1 MMLRRKTLHLNK
13 FLLITF
19 SLVLAGC
26 ANLDLTPSP
35 EESLTMQ
42 PATIQSTNT
51 SLPPTPSPTPLP
63 ESTEISTSIADSE
76 LINRDTIG
84 SLVVQNTM
92 EIEYPRKAIWNED
105 AETISILAAEKVVIA
120 QLSDF
125 SIIGSTPLDVEIQLL
140 DISPN
145 GRFTAQ
151 ASDMWTIEIIDN
163 ASGDL
168 FQTLE
173 PEEQFMDAHFS
184 PDSMRILIPSLD
196 NIKGIEF
203 DVITGTKINEFT
215 GFSFAG
221 PVYDVFYAQ
230 ISDDLIWF
238 SRGSVMV
245 MNRDSGEKSEYFG
258 HQDFAESIALS
269 PDGGLLVVATSAM
282 VEEVDSTVLQF
293 WNRHTGE
300 SIALKPT
307 ESYCHS
313 LIFSPDG
320 SLLIGA
326 IGSNLSIWD
335 MENHELL
342 MSYLIHNDTINSIT
356 LSPDSTSLITTSFDN
371 TLALWRVEQ

>member
-1 MMLRRKTLHLNK
+1 MMFKRKTLHLATL
-13 FLLITF
+13 LLIIFT
-19 SLVLAGC
+19 LILAGC
-26 ANLDLTPSP
+26 AETDLTPSP
-35 EESLTMQ
+35 EESPTLQ
-42 PATIQSTNT
+42 PAAIQSTNT

-76 LINRDTIG
+76 LINRDTVG
-84 SLVVQNTM
+84 SLSVQNTM
-92 EIEYPRKAIWNED
+92 EIEYPRKVIWND
-105 AETISILAAEKVVIA
+105 GTGTISILAAEKIVTA

-125 SIIGSTPLDVEIQLL
+125 SIISSTPLDVEIQLL

-151 ASDMWTIEIIDN
+151 TSDMWTIEIIDN

-203 DVITGTKINEFT
+203 DVATGTKLNEFT

-230 ISDDLIWF
+230 FSDDLIWF

-245 MNRDSGEKSEYFG
+245 MNRDSGEMSEFFG
-258 HQDFAESIALS
+258 HQGFAESIALS
-269 PDGGLLVVATSAM
+269 PDGNLLVVATSAM
-282 VEEVDSTVLQF
+282 VGEVDSTVLQF

-300 SIALKPT
+300 SLALKPT

-326 IGSNLSIWD
+326 ISNNLSIWD
-335 MENHELL
+335 MENYELL
-342 MSYLIHNDTINSIT
+342 MSYLVHDDTINSIA
-356 LSPDSTSLITTSFDN
+356 LSPDNTALITTSFDN
-371 TLALWRVEQ
+371 TLALWRVEP

>member
-1 MMLRRKTLHLNK
+1 MMFQRKTLHLAT

-19 SLVLAGC
+19 TLILAGC
-26 ANLDLTPSP
+26 AETDLNPSP
-35 EESLTMQ
+35 EENPTLP
-42 PATIQSTNT
+42 PAAIQSTNT

-63 ESTEISTSIADSE
+63 ESTEIPTSIAGSE
-76 LINRDTIG
+76 PIDRDTIG
-84 SLVVQNTM
+84 SLSVQNTM
-92 EIEYPRKAIWNED
+92 EIEYPRKAVWNED
-105 AETISILAAEKVVIA
+105 TETITIVASEKIVTA
-120 QLSDF
+120 QISDF
-125 SIIGSTPLDVEIQLL
+125 SIISSTPLDVEIQLL

-151 ASDMWTIEIIDN
+151 TSDMWTIQIIDN
-163 ASGDL
+163 TSGDL

-184 PDSMRILIPSLD
+184 PDSNRILIPSLD

-203 DVITGTKINEFT
+203 DVITGTRLNEFT
-215 GFSFAG
+215 GFSFGG

-230 ISDDLIWF
+230 YSDDLIWF

-245 MNRDSGEKSEYFG
+245 MNRDSGDMSEYFG
-258 HQDFAESIALS
+258 HQGFAESIALS
-269 PDGGLLVVATSAM
+269 PDGNLLVVATSAM

-313 LIFSPDG
+313 LIFTPDG

-326 IGSNLSIWD
+326 IGSNLSVWD

-342 MSYLIHNDTINSIT
+342 MSYLVHDDTINSIT

-371 TLALWRVEQ
+371 TLALWRVEP